1 MQGHSH
7 VGLRRKHS
15 LSDEQ
20 GHASGGQNES
30 LIATPVNLKKCQVIP
45 TDTEISR
52 QTEKDEGRTQ
62 RESDRESHREGKQKN
77 RERWKDG
84 LGENSGPDEI
94 V

>member
-30 LIATPVNLKKCQVIP
+30 LIATPVNLKSVKLFQLI
-45 TDTEISR
+45 
-52 QTEKDEGRTQ
+52 
-62 RESDRESHREGKQKN
+62 QK
-77 RERWKDG
+77 
-84 LGENSGPDEI
+84 
-94 V
+94 